1 MLITFPVFGHMRKTT
16 IFVLLSF
23 FALLA
28 FAPLC
33 SEAQTRSV
41 RRLGDVRSIYVDRD
55 SFEIDGP
62 PCNKA
67 PGRIFETCGDNLKK
81 RAKFLDALERWIG
94 KYGITIA
101 KDAASAD
108 AVLRGNLDMYYLEE
122 GADPGLPRQ
131 APRDMS
137 AGSGPVEEW
146 TVEAWLENS
155 AGTLLWETGTVNAPK
170 PGYGWSTI
178 DKIKGKELAK
188 EIEYSIRKDR

>member
-1 MLITFPVFGHMRKTT
+1 MRKTT
-16 IFVLLSF
+16 VVVLLSF

-28 FAPLC
+28 LSAID
-33 SEAQTRSV
+33 SEAQTRVV
-41 RRLGDVRSIYVDRD
+41 RRLGDVHSIYVDRD

-62 PCNKA
+62 PCKKA

-101 KDAASAD
+101 KDAKSAD
-108 AVLRGNLDMYYLEE
+108 AVLKGALDMYYYEDRL
-122 GADPGLPRQ
+122 DPGIRRPAQ
-131 APRDMS
+131 RDIS
-137 AGSGPVEEW
+137 AASSPVEEW
-146 TVEAWLENS
+146 TIEAWLENS
-155 AGTLLWETGTVNAPK
+155 AGTLLWEIGTVNAPK
-170 PGYGWSTI
+170 PGFGWSTI